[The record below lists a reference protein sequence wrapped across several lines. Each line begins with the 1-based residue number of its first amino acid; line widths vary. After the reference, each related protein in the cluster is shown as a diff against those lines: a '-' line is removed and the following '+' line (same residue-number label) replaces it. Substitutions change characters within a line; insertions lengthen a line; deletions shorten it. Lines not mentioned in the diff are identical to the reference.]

1 MSKIKKLKINHLDS
15 RGLIMDIFEKKKI
28 NHCTLI
34 TFKKSSVRG
43 NHYHKKSYQYSFI
56 LDGKFTVK
64 EMKIKNNPSNK
75 IISLNLDKNNF
86 IEHKPNHAHAFKC
99 NSRTGAMIVFS
110 YGLRGG
116 KDYEKDTF
124 RLNSPIL
131 K

>member
-15 RGLIMDIFEKKKI
+15 RGLIMDIFEKIKI

-56 LDGKFTVK
+56 LEGKFTVK
-64 EMKIKNNPSNK
+64 EMKIKNNPLNK
-75 IISLNLDKNNF
+75 IFSFNMNKNNF
-86 IEHKPNHAHAFKC
+86 VEHKPNHAHAFKC
-99 NSRTGAMIVFS
+99 NSKKGTMIVFS
-110 YGLRGG
+110 HGLRGG

-124 RLNSPIL
+124 RLKNPIL